1 MLKVRNTS
9 RLVFKKGKLC
19 DKNTNL
25 EKKAKLSESLILLTK
40 THTATSGQPIK
51 LSYQASEEVEIEK

>member
-1 MLKVRNTS
+1 L
-9 RLVFKKGKLC
+9 LLKGKLC

-40 THTATSGQPIK
+40 THIATSRQPIK